1 MATITQLVDAKD
13 ANNSPMFI
21 PPFSNYVLAKSLAAG
36 VAEDFTVPANGSYV
50 IFSANVDFYANDRAA
65 AAVPGDVVN
74 GSASELNP
82 TARACVPGSTI
93 SVIAPIAGIVTAAFY
108 SKTP

>member
-1 MATITQLVDAKD
+1 MATITQLLDVKD
-13 ANNSPMFI
+13 ANGSPVLI
-21 PPFSNYVLAKSLAAG
+21 IPFSNYVLSKSLAAS
-36 VAEDFTVPANGSYV
+36 VAESFTVPANGNYV
-50 IFSANVDFYANDRAA
+50 VFSANTDFYANDRAVA
-65 AAVPGDVVN
+65 TVPGDVTN

-93 SVIAPIAGIVTAAFY
+93 SVIAPIAGIITAAFY